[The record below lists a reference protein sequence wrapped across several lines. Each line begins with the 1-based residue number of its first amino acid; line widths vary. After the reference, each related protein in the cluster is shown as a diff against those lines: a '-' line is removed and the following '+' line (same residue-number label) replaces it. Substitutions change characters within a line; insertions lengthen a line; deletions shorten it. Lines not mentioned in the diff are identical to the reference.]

1 MITLRIDFTSENIL
15 PDGCIAGRIGE
26 HNATTLVITPPSEI
40 MACESVTNLCI
51 AFFTGVGIIHSKI
64 MPKTDTLQ
72 ILIWKQLTQYSSL
85 AVQLEAYDDDG
96 DLVVKSPVISLK
108 LLPSLCGEVVEAD
121 TENPDLTAQVAQNAK
136 ARHIHDN
143 GTVLDCFGLNYAGNR
158 PTFMGNNN
166 ILALQSDILDRLRD
180 YELKTNVPNAATV
193 DGSTLKMQRKT
204 NNASTDL
211 FSVDLPAAGS
221 VTLKSKYYANDWDN
235 GVIGFDLTSADTF
248 FGFFEPLPDNAFVYD
263 FSVEFNGKTY
273 MSSELYSESLI
284 STTSTL
290 NVFGKPKFI
299 SNYGIYLAART
310 GDDSEGK
317 LYGDISA
324 DMGTV
329 TGFTLYYL
337 EV

>member
-1 MITLRIDFTSENIL
+1 MRTLRIDFTSENIL

-26 HNATTLVITPPSEI
+26 HNATTLDITPPSEI
-40 MACESVTNLCI
+40 TACESVTSLCV
-51 AFFTGVGIIHSKI
+51 AFFTGVGIIHSEV
-64 MPKTDTLQ
+64 MPKAENLQ
-72 ILIWKQLTQYSSL
+72 LPLWKQLTQYSGL
-85 AVQLEAYDDDG
+85 AVQLEAYDDNG
-96 DLVVKSPVISLK
+96 GLIIKSPVMSLK
-108 LLPSLCGEVVEAD
+108 LLPSICGEAVEAD
-121 TENPDLTAQVAQNAK
+121 TKNPNLTAQVLKNTK
-136 ARHIHDN
+136 ARHTHEN
-143 GTVLDCFGLNYAGNR
+143 KTVLDCFGLNYAGNR

-193 DGSTLKMQRKT
+193 DGSKLKMQRT
-204 NNASTDL
+204 DNNVSKDL
-211 FSVDLPAAGS
+211 FVVDLPAAGS
-221 VTLKSKYYANDWDN
+221 VALKSKYYANDWDN
-235 GVIGFDLTSADTF
+235 GVIGFDLTGADTF

-284 STTSTL
+284 SNTSTL
-290 NVFGKPKFI
+290 NVFGKPEFN

-310 GDDSEGK
+310 GNDSDGT